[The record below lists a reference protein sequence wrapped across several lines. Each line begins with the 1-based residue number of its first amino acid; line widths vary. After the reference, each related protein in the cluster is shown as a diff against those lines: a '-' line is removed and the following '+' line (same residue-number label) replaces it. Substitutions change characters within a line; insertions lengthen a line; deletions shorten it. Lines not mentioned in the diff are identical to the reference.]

1 MKNGVKKLAVCG
13 VMTALCLILGYLERL
28 IPLSLIIPLPGIKL
42 GLSNIALLALLLM
55 YGPAYAYGVT
65 ALKCGLS
72 ALLFGSVTSLAFSL
86 TGGLLAM
93 TVMWLLTAIFKEKL
107 SVFGVSVAGAVAHN
121 VGQLAAASVFMS
133 SAAVFSYLPPL
144 ALAGTVTGLATAA
157 VASRALHLT
166 GYDKENAVS

>member
-1 MKNGVKKLAVCG
+1 MRNGVKKLTVCG
-13 VMTALCLILGYLERL
+13 LMTALCLILGYIEHLL
-28 IPLSLIIPLPGIKL
+28 PLTLLIPLPGIKL
-42 GLSNIALLALLLM
+42 GLSNIALLVLLLT

-65 ALKCGLS
+65 ALKCVLS

-93 TVMWLLTAIFKEKL
+93 TAMWLLTVAFGGKL
-107 SVFGVSVAGAVAHN
+107 SVFGVSVAGAVLHN

-133 SAAVFSYLPPL
+133 SAAVFSYLPLL

-157 VASRALHLT
+157 VTSRVLRLT
-166 GYDKENAVS
+166 GYDKEAAA

>member
-1 MKNGVKKLAVCG
+1 MKNGVKKLTVCG
-13 VMTALCLILGYLERL
+13 LMTALCLILGYIEHLL
-28 IPLSLIIPLPGIKL
+28 PLSLLIPLPGIKL
-42 GLSNIALLALLLM
+42 GLSNIALLVLLLK

-65 ALKCGLS
+65 TLKCTLS

-93 TVMWLLTAIFKEKL
+93 TAMWLLTAAFKEKL
-107 SVFGVSVAGAVAHN
+107 SVFGVSVAGAVMHN

-133 SAAVFSYLPPL
+133 SAAVFSYLPLL

-157 VASRALHLT
+157 VTSRALHLT
-166 GYDKENAVS
+166 GYDKEQEA

>member
-1 MKNGVKKLAVCG
+1 MKNGVKKIAVCG
-13 VMTALCLILGYLERL
+13 VMTALCLILGYIERL

-42 GLSNIALLALLLM
+42 GLSNIALLALLLT

-166 GYDKENAVS
+166 GYDKEQEA

>member
-42 GLSNIALLALLLM
+42 GLSNIALLALLLT

-86 TGGLLAM
+86 SGGTLAM

-133 SAAVFSYLPPL
+133 SAAVFSYLPLL

-166 GYDKENAVS
+166 GYDKTE

>member
-13 VMTALCLILGYLERL
+13 VMTALCLILGYIERL

-42 GLSNIALLALLLM
+42 GLSNIALLALLLT

-86 TGGLLAM
+86 SGGLLAM

-166 GYDKENAVS
+166 GYDKE

>member
-13 VMTALCLILGYLERL
+13 VMTALCLILGYIERL

-42 GLSNIALLALLLM
+42 GLSNIALLALLLT

-86 TGGLLAM
+86 SGGTLAM

-166 GYDKENAVS
+166 GYDKKQEA